1 MVPPD
6 ARVADIGTDHGY
18 LGIHLLQAGISPH
31 VIACDLRKGPLEN
44 ARRNARQ
51 FGAQDAMEF
60 RLSDGLEKIAP
71 EEIDCAVLAGMGG
84 DLIVRILSACSWRAR
99 EGLTLVLQPQSAGN
113 VLRRWL
119 YSEGLELLREEP
131 VQDGSFLYTVMQ
143 LRAYGPAAEDALA
156 QAEAEIYRLE
166 GVLSCR
172 DEQAALARL
181 NETGGGTA
189 GEETAAL
196 LQTAL
201 TLCEQTGGAYDP
213 ALGALSE
220 AWGFSTGAY
229 RVPEP
234 DALAEAMQSSGA
246 GLVQLDGI
254 SVTLTNGAQLDLG
267 GIAKGYA
274 AGRVRTILR
283 EAGVTSAIISLGGN
297 VAAVGKKPD
306 GSAWTVGLQDPDRPE
321 AYFGTVSIED
331 ACVVTSGAYQRY
343 FEENGVCYHHI
354 LDPHTGCPAESG
366 VKSVSVVAQDDTLAD
381 ALSTALFVMGLDAGA
396 EFQKSSGLSFE
407 AVFVTDDNTVWI
419 TPGLAGRYRSDRPYQ
434 ILE

>member
-1 MVPPD
+1 MTKRMLTAVLT
-6 ARVADIGTDHGY
+6 AALALSLT
-18 LGIHLLQAGISPH
+18 
-31 VIACDLRKGPLEN
+31 ACGGGEQQEMGETRTVYTMDTVMNLTAYGEN
-44 ARRNARQ
+44 ASAALDAAEETLRTLDAKLDRHDETSTVSALNRDGTVEDAELAQ
-51 FGAQDAMEF
+51 LTDIAQTIGALSGGAFDPTVAPVMDAWDFTGDAPRVPSDEE
-60 RLSDGLEKIAP
+60 LSALLAHVGLEK
-71 EEIDCAVLAGMGG
+71 
-84 DLIVRILSACSWRAR
+84 LS
-99 EGLTLVLQPQSAGN
+99 VDGN
-113 VLRRWL
+113 
-119 YSEGLELLREEP
+119 
-131 VQDGSFLYTVMQ
+131 T
-143 LRAYGPAAEDALA
+143 
-156 QAEAEIYRLE
+156 I
-166 GVLSCR
+166 
-172 DEQAALARL
+172 
-181 NETGGGTA
+181 
-189 GEETAAL
+189 
-196 LQTAL
+196 
-201 TLCEQTGGAYDP
+201 
-213 ALGALSE
+213 ALS
-220 AWGFSTGAY
+220 
-229 RVPEP
+229 
-234 DALAEAMQSSGA
+234 D
-246 GLVQLDGI
+246 
-254 SVTLTNGAQLDLG
+254 GAQLDLG

-396 EFQKSSGLSFE
+396 EFQKSSGLAFE

-419 TPGLAGRYRSDRPYQ
+419 TPGLAGRYRSNRPYQ

>member
-1 MVPPD
+1 MTKCMLTAVLT
-6 ARVADIGTDHGY
+6 VALT
-18 LGIHLLQAGISPH
+18 LSLT
-31 VIACDLRKGPLEN
+31 ACGGRTRQEMGETRPVYTMDTVMNLTAYGEN
-44 ARRNARQ
+44 ASAALDAAEETLRTLDAKLDRHDETSTVSALNRDGTVEDAELAQ
-51 FGAQDAMEF
+51 LTDIAQTIGALSGGAFDPTVAPVMDAWDFTGDAPRVPSDEE
-60 RLSDGLEKIAP
+60 LSALLAHVGLEK
-71 EEIDCAVLAGMGG
+71 
-84 DLIVRILSACSWRAR
+84 LS
-99 EGLTLVLQPQSAGN
+99 VDGN
-113 VLRRWL
+113 
-119 YSEGLELLREEP
+119 
-131 VQDGSFLYTVMQ
+131 T
-143 LRAYGPAAEDALA
+143 
-156 QAEAEIYRLE
+156 I
-166 GVLSCR
+166 
-172 DEQAALARL
+172 
-181 NETGGGTA
+181 
-189 GEETAAL
+189 
-196 LQTAL
+196 
-201 TLCEQTGGAYDP
+201 
-213 ALGALSE
+213 ALS
-220 AWGFSTGAY
+220 
-229 RVPEP
+229 
-234 DALAEAMQSSGA
+234 D
-246 GLVQLDGI
+246 
-254 SVTLTNGAQLDLG
+254 GAQLDLG

-396 EFQKSSGLSFE
+396 EFQKSSGLAFE

>member
-1 MVPPD
+1 M
-6 ARVADIGTDHGY
+6 
-18 LGIHLLQAGISPH
+18 
-31 VIACDLRKGPLEN
+31 
-44 ARRNARQ
+44 
-51 FGAQDAMEF
+51 
-60 RLSDGLEKIAP
+60 
-71 EEIDCAVLAGMGG
+71 
-84 DLIVRILSACSWRAR
+84 RILYGCAERIRYEAKLVFDRPVPAASAVRLCAKSAER
-99 EGLTLVLQPQSAGN
+99 EFFAM
-113 VLRRWL
+113 
-119 YSEGLELLREEP
+119 
-131 VQDGSFLYTVMQ
+131 DTVMQ

-297 VAAVGKKPD
+297 VAAVG
-306 GSAWTVGLQDPDRPE
+306 
-321 AYFGTVSIED
+321 
-331 ACVVTSGAYQRY
+331 
-343 FEENGVCYHHI
+343 EE
-354 LDPHTGCPAESG
+354 
-366 VKSVSVVAQDDTLAD
+366 
-381 ALSTALFVMGLDAGA
+381 
-396 EFQKSSGLSFE
+396 
-407 AVFVTDDNTVWI
+407 
-419 TPGLAGRYRSDRPYQ
+419 AGRQRVDGRPAGPGQ
-434 ILE
+434 AGGIFRHGFH